1 MSSNVGIKPN
11 PIKLTIP
18 DYATKNGVSTS
29 TVRNQIRTGKVEWE
43 KEKGKYLI
51 HDYQVGTKPDKV
63 DINIDI
69 NDLLSEKDI
78 LIQSLQEQ
86 IEIKDK

>member
-1 MSSNVGIKPN
+1 MGF
-11 PIKLTIP
+11 LLQ
-18 DYATKNGVSTS
+18 
-29 TVRNQIRTGKVEWE
+29 TVRNWIRAGKVEWE

>member
-1 MSSNVGIKPN
+1 M
-11 PIKLTIP
+11 
-18 DYATKNGVSTS
+18 GVEPA
-29 TVRNQIRTGKVEWE
+29 RWE

-63 DINIDI
+63 DIN
-69 NDLLSEKDI
+69 DLLSEKDI

>member
-29 TVRNQIRTGKVEWE
+29 TVRNWIRAGKVEWE

-51 HDYQVGTKPDKV
+51 HDYQVGTKPGKV
-63 DINIDI
+63 DI

>member
-1 MSSNVGIKPN
+1 MTPRMGF
-11 PIKLTIP
+11 LLQ
-18 DYATKNGVSTS
+18 
-29 TVRNQIRTGKVEWE
+29 TVRNWIRAGKVEWE

-63 DINIDI
+63 DIN
-69 NDLLSEKDI
+69 DLLSEKDI

>member
-51 HDYQVGTKPDKV
+51 PDYQVGTKPDKV
-63 DINIDI
+63 DI